1 MSPSLSDLLG
11 YSSIGCWLGAQFP
24 QVLKNIQLKSC
35 EGLALP
41 FLANWFLGDASN
53 LLGCILTRQLPFQVL
68 ISLSL
73 IARALTRPHPPSPV
87 QTWLATYFVFVDML
101 LCSQYFYYEGR
112 KSVAPPFGHPR
123 RGSISDRHY
132 RTLSVVAANVS
143 AAALAAQQHH
153 DARTSVDRP
162 SGSRVSDDDSAFAA
176 MADSFHS
183 EGAAGSG
190 RSPTRKRVSWSTE
203 RYGKRGGSVGRAP
216 LTRSAFLP
224 PLRLTSTEDAVDR
237 GRSLQRDAD
246 AAEGLA
252 AEANAQESNRRSSRA
267 SRRGASLVFLSLF
280 ALYGVGTWSGG
291 RSANVGHVLSVVPMG
306 YVPPPAA
313 AVTPVEMKQEIHFA
327 RAGPEDIPPHE
338 PHHDPIPSE
347 PPIDERVLGR
357 IFAWLCTTLYL
368 TSRLPQIWKNYV
380 RKSVEGL
387 SMYLFI
393 FAFLGNSFYVA
404 SILTSER
411 AFQPPPASSEFLRES
426 LPYLLG
432 SGGTLMFDVTIV
444 GQSLIYRPRP
454 RRHGR
459 SRTLGEEEGGLMA
472 GDALAHEQH
481 PPRGRARAATPSA

>member
-53 LLGCILTRQLPFQVL
+53 LLGCILTRQLPF
-68 ISLSL
+68 
-73 IARALTRPHPPSPV
+73 

-162 SGSRVSDDDSAFAA
+162 SGSRVSDDDSTFAV

-203 RYGKRGGSVGRAP
+203 RYGNRGGSVGRAP

-224 PLRLTSTEDAVDR
+224 PLRLTPTED
-237 GRSLQRDAD
+237 
-246 AAEGLA
+246 AEGLA

-280 ALYGVGTWSGG
+280 ALYGVGTWTGG
-291 RSANVGHVLSVVPMG
+291 RSGNVGHVLSAVPMG

-313 AVTPVEMKQEIHFA
+313 A
-327 RAGPEDIPPHE
+327 
-338 PHHDPIPSE
+338 
-347 PPIDERVLGR
+347 GR

-411 AFQPPPASSEFLRES
+411 VSQPPPASSEFLRES

-432 SGGTLMFDVTIV
+432 SGGTLI
-444 GQSLIYRPRP
+444 QSWIYRPRP

-459 SRTLGEEEGGLMA
+459 SRTLGEEEVWDLYKTNRRTCIQL
-472 GDALAHEQH
+472 DAYHLA
-481 PPRGRARAATPSA
+481 SSCLSY

>member
-11 YSSIGCWLGAQFP
+11 YSSIACWLGAQFP
-24 QVLKNIQLKSC
+24 QVVKNAKLKSC

-53 LLGCILTRQLPFQVL
+53 LLGCILTRQLPFQVIISFL
-68 ISLSL
+68 SYPYRRPISSLSTSSSL
-73 IARALTRPHPPSPV
+73 ASTSTTRVSSLLRRRSADLGGGQCLPIDIIAPSLLSPRTSRPPP
-87 QTWLATYFVFVDML
+87 
-101 LCSQYFYYEGR
+101 
-112 KSVAPPFGHPR
+112 PP
-123 RGSISDRHY
+123 
-132 RTLSVVAANVS
+132 
-143 AAALAAQQHH
+143 AAQQHH
-153 DARTSVDRP
+153 EGRSSVDRP

-183 EGAAGSG
+183 EGA

-216 LTRSAFLP
+216 LSRSAFLP
-224 PLRLTSTEDAVDR
+224 PTRLTPADDSVDR

-246 AAEGLA
+246 AEGA
-252 AEANAQESNRRSSRA
+252 APSDANAQAGGSNRRSSRA

-280 ALYGVGTWSGG
+280 ALFGVGTWTGG
-291 RSANVGHVLSVVPMG
+291 RSSILPSRLGHVLTAPVS
-306 YVPPPAA
+306 YVPASPPTANA
-313 AVTPVEMKQEIHFA
+313 GVPLEMMNQEQRIHFA
-327 RAGPEDIPPHE
+327 RAVPEDIPSKE
-338 PHHDPIPSE
+338 PHHDPIPSD
-347 PPIDERVLGR
+347 PSMDERVLGR

-411 AFQPPPASSEFLRES
+411 VFQPPPASNEFLRES

-444 GQSLIYRPRP
+444 GQSWIYRPRP

-459 SRTLGEEEGGLMA
+459 SRTHGMAEEEGGLMA
-472 GDALAHEQH
+472 GDVLAHEQQ
-481 PPRGRARAATPSA
+481 PPTRGRARAATPSA

>member
-1 MSPSLSDLLG
+1 MSLSLSDLFG
-11 YSSIGCWLGAQFP
+11 YSSIACWLGAQFP
-24 QVLKNIQLKSC
+24 QVLKNVQLKSC

-53 LLGCILTRQLPFQVL
+53 LLGCILTRQLPFQ
-68 ISLSL
+68 
-73 IARALTRPHPPSPV
+73 
-87 QTWLATYFVFVDML
+87 TWLATYFVCVDVL
-101 LCSQYFYYEGR
+101 LVGQYFYYEGL
-112 KSVAPPFGHPR
+112 KPSPPFGRSRKGAMP
-123 RGSISDRHY
+123 GDRHY

-143 AAALAAQQHH
+143 AAAALAAHQH
-153 DARTSVDRP
+153 DVRGSIERP
-162 SGSRVSDDDSAFAA
+162 SGSRVSDEADDSALAA

-183 EGAAGSG
+183 EGA

-216 LTRSAFLP
+216 LSRSTFLP
-224 PLRLTSTEDAVDR
+224 RLTPADPTLDAVDR

-246 AAEGLA
+246 PALPTPSD
-252 AEANAQESNRRSSRA
+252 ESQRRSSRA

-280 ALYGVGTWSGG
+280 ALFGVGTLTGSDILLPGRGTNMGRVLTAVPASFAAPSGVT
-291 RSANVGHVLSVVPMG
+291 VGVNHV
-306 YVPPPAA
+306 
-313 AVTPVEMKQEIHFA
+313 HFA
-327 RAGPEDIPPHE
+327 RIEDPPQHE
-338 PHHDPIPSE
+338 PHHEPTPTDPSN
-347 PPIDERVLGR
+347 ERVLGR

-411 AFQPPPASSEFLRES
+411 VFQPPPASSEFLRES

-444 GQSLIYRPRP
+444 GQSLMYRRP

-459 SRTLGEEEGGLMA
+459 MRTVGEEDGLMA
-472 GDALAHEQH
+472 GDALAHE
-481 PPRGRARAATPSA
+481 PRGRRSRSRV